1 MSKRKSPEILIG
13 LDRLVTERVI
23 EAREAARLNKRE
35 FSERLGLADSSYSP
49 YEAYKI
55 PFTIDMIQRI
65 SRILGRP
72 VEYFLGLDTGLT
84 EDEDQLLASYR
95 AIDNEDIK
103 RLALTVVQDSAAIY
117 IVQPPASR
125 SS

>member
-1 MSKRKSPEILIG
+1 MSKRKSPERLIG

-23 EAREAARLNKRE
+23 QAREAEGLNKRE

-55 PFTIDMIQRI
+55 PFSIDMIQRI

-72 VEYFLGLDTGLT
+72 VEYFLRLDTGLT
-84 EDEDQLLASYR
+84 EDEGQLLASYR
-95 AIDNEDIK
+95 AIDSEQGRRI
-103 RLALTVVQDSAAIY
+103 ALGVVRDSAVEY
-117 IVQPPASR
+117 RTKPD
-125 SS
+125 